1 MWEDLAPL
9 GLRVGVKEP
18 GGRGVGS
25 KAGAFP
31 PSVSVHVL
39 LCHSLIHT
47 LIPSLTN
54 SFTDSL
60 IHSLS
65 HSLIHSLIHSFIQ
78 EWVVRCRVW
87 TTHFAGY
94 RKHKLMC

>member
-1 MWEDLAPL
+1 VWEDLEPL

-25 KAGAFP
+25 RGAGAFP

-65 HSLIHSLIHSFIQ
+65 FPHSL
-78 EWVVRCRVW
+78 EWVVRGRVYHTLCW
-87 TTHFAGY
+87 V
-94 RKHKLMC
+94 L